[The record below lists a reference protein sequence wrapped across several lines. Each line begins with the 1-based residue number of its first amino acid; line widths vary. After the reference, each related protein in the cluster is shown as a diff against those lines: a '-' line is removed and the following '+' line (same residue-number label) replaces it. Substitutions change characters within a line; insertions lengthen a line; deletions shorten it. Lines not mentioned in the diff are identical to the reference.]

1 MTWLKT
7 LLSKMRQK
15 FNLAGKYCKY
25 HKIYLQKSIICY
37 FSANRASLF
46 RILTEPQINYLFYW
60 KLGAFGG
67 CGLSETGPG
76 FLGIAW
82 SLQRLFCISVSKV
95 SSSFWNIPEALLLH
109 HLGCL
114 TRNIFRPSS
123 SLPSFSP
130 SVHPRL
136 LSPMPGFVFYTST
149 L

>member
-25 HKIYLQKSIICY
+25 HKTCLQKSIICY

-46 RILTEPQINYLFYW
+46 RILTEAQINYLFYW
-60 KLGAFGG
+60 KLGTFRG

-95 SSSFWNIPEALLLH
+95 SSSFWNIPEALSIH